1 MKRLLK
7 WILGLAAAV
16 VLVGL
21 TVVLLRAFEA
31 RRQPPL
37 KLWHQPLAS
46 EIRARDLTETTTLAD
61 YLRLEDA
68 VFREMNETVLPAAAP
83 EDRTGANRYWSESP
97 LNPERFPTN
106 WNRTFEL
113 APDGD
118 PRGGVLLVH
127 GLTDAPYSVK
137 AVAEIYR
144 GAGYYALC
152 LRMPGHG
159 TVPGALTEADW
170 EDWRAAVRL
179 GARHVRARIGAK
191 LPFHVAGYSNGGAL
205 AIQYALDSLRAG
217 SLPKPDRVVLL
228 SPMIGV
234 SAAAG
239 FAGIIASVG
248 AIPYFAQ
255 SRWLEIL
262 PEYIPFKYNS
272 FPAHAAEQTAE
283 LTSEIHSGVRK
294 AAESGRI
301 RELSPILAFV
311 SLVDSTVETWA
322 TIERLYAYLPDNG
335 SELVLFD
342 LNRRA
347 MLRLFLRRDYE
358 AAVRG
363 LFGEA
368 GRPYRL
374 SLVTNAGPDTD
385 DAVDVSA
392 ATRSTQVTRAPL
404 GLSWPPQIFSLSHLA
419 VPFRP
424 DDPLFGIEPDR
435 SVDYGARLGTLAP
448 RGERD
453 VLTVP
458 ASQFMRL
465 NCNPFFPYLEA
476 RVREWIATGPI
487 SPAHTAVYP
496 DSGPPSARSSRT
508 GGRGRTRRAGPPRRS
523 PSPGG

>member
-7 WILGLAAAV
+7 WIFGLAAAA

-21 TVVLLRAFEA
+21 TLVLVRAFDA
-31 RRQPPL
+31 RRKPPL
-37 KLWHQPLAS
+37 EPWHHALES
-46 EIRARDLTETTTLAD
+46 EIRAEDLTETTTLAD
-61 YLRLEDA
+61 YLRLEQA
-68 VFREMNETVLPAAAP
+68 VFREVNETVLPATTP
-83 EDRTGANRYWSESP
+83 EDRTIANRYWPDSP
-97 LNPERFPTN
+97 LNPERFPRN

-113 APDGD
+113 APEGD
-118 PRGGVLLVH
+118 LRGGVLLVH

-144 GAGYYALC
+144 GAGFYALC

-159 TVPGALTEADW
+159 TVPGSLTEVRW

-179 GARHVRARIGAK
+179 GARHVRGRIGQT
-191 LPFHVAGYSNGGAL
+191 LPFHLTGYSNGGAL
-205 AIQYALDSLRAG
+205 AIQYALDSLGTA

-234 SAAAG
+234 SAEAG
-239 FAGIIASVG
+239 FARIIASVG

-255 SRWLEIL
+255 SRWLDVL

-272 FPAHAAEQTAE
+272 FPAYAAQQTSE
-283 LTSEIHSGVRK
+283 LTSEVQAGVRK
-294 AAESGRI
+294 AARSGRI
-301 RELSPILAFV
+301 RELPPILGFV

-322 TIERLYAYLPDNG
+322 TIERLYAFLPDNG

-347 MLRLFLRRDYE
+347 FLRLFLGRDYG
-358 AAVRG
+358 AAVRR
-363 LFGEA
+363 LFENA
-368 GRPYRL
+368 GRTYRL
-374 SLVTNAGPDTD
+374 SLVTNAGPETN

-392 ATRSTQVTRAPL
+392 AKRSTRLTRTPL
-404 GLSWPPQIFSLSHLA
+404 GLSWPPEIFSLSHVA

-424 DDPLFGIEPDR
+424 DDPLFGIRPDL
-435 SVDYGARLGTLAP
+435 SVNYGARLGTLAP

-453 VLTVP
+453 VLTVS

-476 RVREWIATGPI
+476 RVRRFVEQDG
-487 SPAHTAVYP
+487 H
-496 DSGPPSARSSRT
+496 
-508 GGRGRTRRAGPPRRS
+508 
-523 PSPGG
+523 

>member
-159 TVPGALTEADW
+159 TVPGALTEARW

-179 GARHVRARIGAK
+179 GARHVRTRIGAG
-191 LPFHVAGYSNGGAL
+191 LPFHVVGYSNGGAL
-205 AIQYALDSLRAG
+205 AVQYAFDTLDGG

-234 SAAAG
+234 SAAAR
-239 FAGIIASVG
+239 FAKYIAWVG

-255 SRWLEIL
+255 SRWLEIV
-262 PEYIPFKYNS
+262 PEYIPFKYDS
-272 FPAHAAEQTAE
+272 FPAYAGQQTAE
-283 LTSEIHSGVRK
+283 VTAAVQSAARK
-294 AAESGRI
+294 AAKSGRI
-301 RELSPILAFV
+301 RDLPPILAFV

-322 TIERLYAYLPDNG
+322 TIDRLYAYLPDNG

-342 LNRRA
+342 VNRSAIVRT
-347 MLRLFLRRDYE
+347 FLRRDYE

-363 LFGEA
+363 LFAKA

-374 SLVTNAGPDTD
+374 TLVTNDRPDGNEAAD
-385 DAVDVSA
+385 ISA
-392 ATRSTQVTRAPL
+392 AAGSTEPVKTPL
-404 GLSWPPQIFSLSHLA
+404 GLAWPPQIFSLSHLA

-424 DDPLFGIEPDR
+424 DDPLFGIQPDM
-435 SVDYGARLGTLAP
+435 SIDYGARLGTLAP

-476 RVREWIATGPI
+476 RM
-487 SPAHTAVYP
+487 
-496 DSGPPSARSSRT
+496 
-508 GGRGRTRRAGPPRRS
+508 RRAIP
-523 PSPGG
+523 